1 MIVWILLGLGR
12 GGRFKRFIR
21 PDSIGSTSRLD
32 GSIAF
37 KLSKSLDR
45 WAPLARQERNEPM
58 SVSQLARSIKASP
71 TLKLNE
77 IAAKLREKGE
87 PVIHL
92 GGGEPK
98 SKAPLDAVLNCGA
111 QLNTGEVRYA
121 PADGLPALKKAILR
135 YTEENYGRMLAPQN
149 VIASSGAKQSIMTVL
164 YAILEPKDEVIYPAP
179 YWVSYPEMVKLAGGV
194 PVAVTPEDGS
204 FVPTVPDIADK
215 VGSYTKVIVLN
226 SPNNP
231 SGIMYP
237 AEFVAEMVEFCEKK
251 NLWLVMDDLYNR
263 LVFDGKKAP
272 NPYDYAKQDI
282 TQSKLVVVQGVS
294 KMYAMTGFRIGWAL
308 GNRELVEAMTNI
320 QSHQTSGPV
329 TVSQWAAIGALSGV
343 QSGIESLRLTLENQ
357 RNVMVER
364 LAAIPG
370 VHVTKPNGTFYCF
383 PDMSAYMKDSQK
395 LAELLLERVRVV
407 TVPGKEF
414 GMDGHLRLSYCGTIK
429 EIMDGLERI
438 KWALDPQAPNELILG
453 ERKLVRDWA

>member
-1 MIVWILLGLGR
+1 
-12 GGRFKRFIR
+12 
-21 PDSIGSTSRLD
+21 
-32 GSIAF
+32 
-37 KLSKSLDR
+37 
-45 WAPLARQERNEPM
+45 M

-71 TLKLNE
+71 TLRLNE
-77 IAAKLREKGE
+77 TAAKLREKGE

-164 YAILEPKDEVIYPAP
+164 YAILEPKDEVVYPAP

-204 FVPTVPDIADK
+204 FQPSVPDIADK

-237 AEFVAEMVEFCEKK
+237 AEFIAEMVEFCEKK

-364 LAAIPG
+364 LAAIAG